1 MKFRK
6 DLLITSL
13 IIILALSLG
22 GCGVQN
28 SKEPHQQ
35 LGPRTTAKIVKR
47 HASNHQRLSQQNDSP
62 EITMATP
69 VVAKTNNGTKIA
81 LTSQPVFTQRPVT
94 PAINLAN
101 VYSGVPLRTEPALA
115 PAPAKARPVNYQV
128 ATEQLPAEY
137 CYYWVW
143 NDGHGRTHNVNWDLN
158 DYVNNGTGQLAY
170 RDFAYE

>member
-35 LGPRTTAKIVKR
+35 LGPRTTTKIVK
-47 HASNHQRLSQQNDSP
+47 HHTSNHQRLSQQNDSP

-69 VVAKTNNGTKIA
+69 VVAKTNN
-81 LTSQPVFTQRPVT
+81 
-94 PAINLAN
+94 
-101 VYSGVPLRTEPALA
+101 
-115 PAPAKARPVNYQV
+115 AR
-128 ATEQLPAEY
+128 
-137 CYYWVW
+137 
-143 NDGHGRTHNVNWDLN
+143 
-158 DYVNNGTGQLAY
+158 
-170 RDFAYE
+170 